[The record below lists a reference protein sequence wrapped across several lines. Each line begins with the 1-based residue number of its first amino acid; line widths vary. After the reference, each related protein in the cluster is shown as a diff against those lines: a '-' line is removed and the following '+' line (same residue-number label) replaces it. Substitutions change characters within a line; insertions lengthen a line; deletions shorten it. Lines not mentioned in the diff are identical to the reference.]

1 MLKSMKEKNHNH
13 ETLLN
18 LVKTSTL
25 ISSLASKF
33 FSEFKIN
40 AAQFNILMTLNQF
53 EEGLSQRDLSEKL
66 ILTKSNMVGLIDRLE
81 ACKFVKRTMNTEDR
95 RFNCIALTEQGKVF
109 LKSIETDY
117 FAEVDALINNIE
129 DKEKKVLNNSLTKIS
144 LYLTQK
150 LN

>member
-1 MLKSMKEKNHNH
+1 
-13 ETLLN
+13 
-18 LVKTSTL
+18 
-25 ISSLASKF
+25 
-33 FSEFKIN
+33 
-40 AAQFNILMTLNQF
+40 MTLNQF

-81 ACKFVKRTMNTEDR
+81 ARKLVKRTMNTEDR